1 MAGNAPRRPNVAAW
15 RLQEQQLVE
24 RWQAAT
30 ERLRAAHLGLA
41 VQARSE
47 GAPDDALAR
56 EADAARAEIESLRR
70 QVARLKR
77 EFLSGKR
84 Y

>member
-1 MAGNAPRRPNVAAW
+1 MKGVTLRQ
-15 RLQEQQLVE
+15 LQ
-24 RWQAAT
+24 
-30 ERLRAAHLGLA
+30 
-41 VQARSE
+41 
-47 GAPDDALAR
+47 R
-56 EADAARAEIESLRR
+56 EADAARTEIENLRR

>member
-1 MAGNAPRRPNVAAW
+1 MPDHRRPKVAAW

-24 RWQAAT
+24 RWRAAT
-30 ERLRAAHLGLA
+30 ERLRAAHAGLA
-41 VQARSE
+41 GRA
-47 GAPDDALAR
+47 GDAPPNDALAR
-56 EADAARAEIESLRR
+56 EADAARAEIENLRR
-70 QVARLKR
+70 QIARMKR